1 MDQLLKVGDK
11 LPDFEARDSEGNPIT
26 LEDLLGGPFVIY
38 FYPRD
43 DTPGCTDEACQFR
56 DLMPHF
62 EDLGVL
68 VVGVSGD
75 TSESHKK
82 FLDKHGLNF
91 PLISDESL
99 SLSRKCGVTKTKTD
113 GREGIVRSTFI
124 CDEDGV
130 VHWLESPVKVEG
142 HVTRVMAAMEN
153 ALG

>member
-1 MDQLLKVGDK
+1 VGDK

-56 DLMPHF
+56 D
-62 EDLGVL
+62 
-68 VVGVSGD
+68 VSGD